1 MYFLVRTC
9 YLAQI
14 DSTYLAQIYMVQINP
29 TASFLIY
36 VNFNFF
42 DQMAI
47 CLLARRYV
55 TYDEMLEA
63 LLEQC
68 PPIK

>member
-36 VNFNFF
+36 VDFEFF

-68 PPIK
+68 PLIK

>member
-29 TASFLIY
+29 TASFFDMCKLK
-36 VNFNFF
+36 FF

-68 PPIK
+68 PLIK

>member
-1 MYFLVRTC
+1 MYFVVRTC

-42 DQMAI
+42 LIEWQSVFWHVD
-47 CLLARRYV
+47 
-55 TYDEMLEA
+55 MLHMMK
-63 LLEQC
+63 C
-68 PPIK
+68 

>member
-1 MYFLVRTC
+1 
-9 YLAQI
+9 
-14 DSTYLAQIYMVQINP
+14 MVQINP

-42 DQMAI
+42 YQMAI

-55 TYDEMLEA
+55 TYDEVLEA

-68 PPIK
+68 PLIK